1 MRAAV
6 PDLAIIGQEGSRAIA
21 VHDDE
26 ERRACAPLLLQG
38 WGKAGGMPTQTRS
51 PSPSP
56 IHDIESAPASAA
68 AVLALP
74 AKDRGRRD

>member
-1 MRAAV
+1 MLRAAV
-6 PDLAIIGQEGSRAIA
+6 PDLAIIGQEGSRATA

-26 ERRACAPLLLQG
+26 ERRACAPLRLQV
-38 WGKAGGMPTQTRS
+38 WEQEGGMPPQTRS

-56 IHDIESAPASAA
+56 MHDIESAPAS